1 LRAGLRRSDG
11 GRSLGNIVVGAMAIR
26 TGHVLVGME
35 RCPPLGDML
44 RHELFL
50 MAFQARLG
58 GLGRLESLDVDDLSD
73 LLTAAADVLT
83 RWPVTL
89 LALELPVN
97 ILVLE

>member
-1 LRAGLRRSDG
+1 
-11 GRSLGNIVVGAMAIR
+11 MAIR
-26 TGHVLVGME
+26 AGDVLVGME
-35 RCPPLGDML
+35 RRPPLCNVL

-50 MAFQARLG
+50 MTFQAHLG
-58 GLGRLESLDVDDLSD
+58 GLGRLESLDVYDLSG
-73 LLTAAADVLT
+73 LLAAAGDVLT